1 MFLQLNARYYP
12 LNKSMLIFKFQEGR
26 KRQSSGPFAPKEMM
40 QLTWLNAKPRYSRY
54 WQPVVSVRVR
64 VRTPIPDLQDDEE

>member
-26 KRQSSGPFAPKEMM
+26 KRQFSGPFAPKEMM
-40 QLTWLNAKPRYSRY
+40 QLTWL
-54 WQPVVSVRVR
+54 
-64 VRTPIPDLQDDEE
+64 